1 MWHKTSRIWDSKWCM
16 KQRYSK
22 RKYYLPVGVSC
33 GWWPQ
38 PPVCL
43 GTSDPGEADPL
54 LGDDQLGVLRGE
66 GDRGPHRGE
75 RGGGRHQPWKY
86 RHKIG
91 TFLLLAF
98 ATTVEGTTGLHGLST
113 FVYNK
118 YKIAR
123 KVCGGEQ
130 NGMGWDIWTNVADS
144 DAQTTDDVSDVVL
157 SV

>member
-1 MWHKTSRIWDSKWCM
+1 M

-86 RHKIG
+86 RRKID
-91 TFLLLAF
+91 TFFGCETL
-98 ATTVEGTTGLHGLST
+98 G
-113 FVYNK
+113 FVYRFAAVNGFGK
-118 YKIAR
+118 PGKSAAAAAITLTTQ
-123 KVCGGEQ
+123 GE
-130 NGMGWDIWTNVADS
+130 MCI
-144 DAQTTDDVSDVVL
+144 
-157 SV
+157 

>member
-1 MWHKTSRIWDSKWCM
+1 M

-66 GDRGPHRGE
+66 GDRGPQRGE

-86 RHKIG
+86 RLKID
-91 TFLLLAF
+91 TFF
-98 ATTVEGTTGLHGLST
+98 GCESSP
-113 FVYNK
+113 
-118 YKIAR
+118 ISR
-123 KVCGGEQ
+123 
-130 NGMGWDIWTNVADS
+130 NVRS
-144 DAQTTDDVSDVVL
+144 LVSL
-157 SV
+157 SVRQMQSKG